1 MPTMNTIKLSIIVVT
16 YNATLTI
23 EKVLENIIRNKTG
36 ETELVV
42 IDGQSTDGT
51 LQKIDNYK
59 NSIDNFI
66 SEKDKGI
73 YDAMN
78 KAIQL
83 SKGEWLYFI
92 GADDLIYEGAIT
104 QFFQA
109 LQGYHGQLIFG
120 NYYETSNNQIIK
132 TCHQQPYSF
141 KWQLLKGCL
150 NHQSVFIKRS
160 LFEKYGNYNTAYQFC
175 ADYEFYLRIP
185 FAILKAAKKIE
196 YPIAYY
202 NKTGASSI
210 AKELVYK
217 ERKSIIHQYFGI
229 LIGGLYSLYIKLSN
243 A

>member
-1 MPTMNTIKLSIIVVT
+1 MPTNDTIKLSIIVVT

-59 NSIDNFI
+59 NSIDTFI

-109 LQGYHGQLIFG
+109 LHGYHWQLIFG

-132 TCHQQPYSF
+132 TCNQQPYSF

>member
-1 MPTMNTIKLSIIVVT
+1 
-16 YNATLTI
+16 
-23 EKVLENIIRNKTG
+23 
-36 ETELVV
+36 
-42 IDGQSTDGT
+42 
-51 LQKIDNYK
+51 
-59 NSIDNFI
+59 
-66 SEKDKGI
+66 
-73 YDAMN
+73 MN

-92 GADDLIYEGAIT
+92 GADDIIHEGAIT
-104 QFFQA
+104 HFFQA
-109 LQGYHGQLIFG
+109 LPGYHGNFIFG

-160 LFEKYGNYNTAYQFC
+160 LFEKYGNYNTAYPFC

-185 FAILKAAKKIE
+185 FSILKMAKKIDF
-196 YPIAYY
+196 PIAYY

-210 AKELVYK
+210 AKEQVYK
-217 ERKSIIHQYFGI
+217 ERKSIINKYFGK
-229 LIGGLYSLYIKLSN
+229 LVGGLYSFYLKLSN

>member
-1 MPTMNTIKLSIIVVT
+1 MPTMNTIKLSIIIVT
-16 YNATLTI
+16 YNSNLTI
-23 EKVLENIIRNKTG
+23 VRVLENIIQNKTE
-36 ETELVV
+36 ETELIV
-42 IDGQSTDGT
+42 IDGQSTDDS

-59 NSIDNFI
+59 NSIDIFI

-92 GADDLIYEGAIT
+92 GADDLIHEGAIAH
-104 QFFQA
+104 FFKA
-109 LQGYHGQLIFG
+109 LPGYHGKLIFG
-120 NYYETSNNQIIK
+120 NYYETSNSQIVK
-132 TCHQQPYSF
+132 NCQQQPYSF

-160 LFEKYGNYNTAYQFC
+160 LFEKYGNYNTAYPFC

-185 FAILKAAKKIE
+185 FDKLKGAKKID

-210 AKELVYK
+210 AKEQVYQ
-217 ERKSIIHQYFGI
+217 ERKSIINQYFGK
-229 LIGGLYSLYIKLSN
+229 LVGGLYSFYLKLSN